1 MTAKEIIAYMESL
14 QNEEQ
19 RRVLMGFFKT
29 GPGEYGEGDEFL
41 GLKVP
46 QTREVVKAAW
56 KDFPL
61 DEVPELLMS
70 KWHEVR
76 LCGLLILVA
85 KFERLTKRAAAR
97 TPLECTER
105 TGTARTPLECT
116 ERTGTERTP
125 LECTE
130 TIKTPLECA
139 EEAIRGRD
147 EILTMYLQ
155 YAERANNWDLV
166 DLSVPKILGHWLLLP
181 TNLSPLPTIPEHSSP
196 TRSLSPH
203 RGGDPLQIAYKRQ
216 VLDELAQSDNLWK
229 QRMSMVCSWKTS
241 QMGDPSWCLR
251 YAEIHLHHPHD
262 LMHKAVGWM
271 LREMGKRC
279 SMDLL
284 RDFLRQH
291 AHEMP
296 RTMLRYAIEK
306 MSEQER
312 QYWMA
317 IPQDFA
323 PAKNSKA
330 NRFAGIPVS
339 DFVEM
344 ILMGD
349 DEAMYYLLH
358 DRLKR
363 PLHERYEAYNNC
375 LFDDYEDVIDD
386 FFLNLRECGRYPYE
400 PLQRIK
406 KKESFETWL
415 LNTFRNYLRN
425 RAEAEGG
432 VISSQP
438 NCEAH
443 ALIAGEGSISDEEKI
458 RVVSQLI
465 AYAHQ
470 VFYPRGRFIF
480 LRSLLTMLNKQ
491 RAVPNKEMA
500 EALDMSDLAYRVA
513 VYRMKQNVRHF
524 RNRLHKG
531 ETLRLDE
538 EHQQMADN
546 INRDFIHLYPM
557 LFRIY
562 LECIDTLKTST
573 AVKDLRQQ
581 YLEERGFAVHEPD
594 ADSPIRVRIPAFWE
608 KLNRWMTT

>member
-46 QTREVVKAAW
+46 QTREVVKNVW

-61 DEVPELLMS
+61 SEVPELLMS

-85 KFERLTKRAAAR
+85 KFEKLTKRAAAR
-97 TPLECTER
+97 TPLEWTE
-105 TGTARTPLECT
+105 AKKQKALEWT
-116 ERTGTERTP
+116 
-125 LECTE
+125 
-130 TIKTPLECA
+130 
-139 EEAIRGRD
+139 EEAIIGRD
-147 EILTMYLQ
+147 EILMMYLQ
-155 YAERANNWDLV
+155 YAEQANNWDLV
-166 DLSVPKILGHWLLLP
+166 DLSVHKILGHWLLLP
-181 TNLSPLPTIPEHSSP
+181 TNL
-196 TRSLSPH
+196 
-203 RGGDPLQIAYKRQ
+203 GDRDYKIKL
-216 VLDELAQSDNLWK
+216 LDGLAQSDNLWK
-229 QRMSMVCSWKTS
+229 QRMSIVCTWKTS

-271 LREMGKRC
+271 LREMGKRV

-284 RDFLRQH
+284 REFLRQH

-306 MSEQER
+306 MQEQER
-312 QYWMA
+312 QYWMN

-323 PAKNSKA
+323 PAKESKA
-330 NRFAGIPVS
+330 NRFAGVLVP

-344 ILMGD
+344 ILKGD

-358 DRLKR
+358 ERLKHQ
-363 PLHERYEAYNNC
+363 LQERFEAYKNNLC
-375 LFDDYEDVIDD
+375 DDYEDVIDD
-386 FFLNLRECGRYPYE
+386 FFLYLRECGRYPYE
-400 PLQRIK
+400 PLKRIK

-415 LNTFRNYLRN
+415 LNTFRNYLSN
-425 RAEAEGG
+425 RVETEGRG
-432 VISSQP
+432 ISSQP

-443 ALIAGEGSISDEEKI
+443 WAIAGVGGICDEEKI

-470 VFYPRGRFIF
+470 VFYSRGRFIF

-524 RNRLHKG
+524 RNRLLMG
-531 ETLRLDE
+531 ETLRLDD
-538 EHQQMADN
+538 EHQQMAEQIDA
-546 INRDFIHLYPM
+546 DFIHLYPT
-557 LFRIY
+557 LFRFY
-562 LECIDTLKTST
+562 VECIDTLKTST
-573 AVKDLRQQ
+573 AVKHLRQQ
-581 YLEERGFAVHEPD
+581 YLEERGYAVHEPD

-608 KLNRWMTT
+608 KLNHWMTI